1 MSEKEFMALS
11 AEEMYK
17 KYAEAESLRQ
27 SNLDS
32 MLRHSEDA
40 SEARK
45 ECEELRKQV
54 GNLKNVVITLSR
66 ML

>member
-1 MSEKEFMALS
+1 MSKEEFMALS

-17 KYAEAESLRQ
+17 KYAEAETLRK

-32 MLRHSEDA
+32 MLSYSEKET
-40 SEARK
+40 EARK
-45 ECEELRKQV
+45 ECEDLRRQV

>member
-1 MSEKEFMALS
+1 MSKEEFMALS

-17 KYAEAESLRQ
+17 KYAEAETLRK

-32 MLRHSEDA
+32 MLSYSEKET
-40 SEARK
+40 EARK
-45 ECEELRKQV
+45 ECEELRRQV
-54 GNLKNVVITLSR
+54 GDLKNVVITLSR